1 MNKTSKIKIAAQVSP
16 NPSEEDIAFI
26 KELGL
31 EYVTLFAGKN
41 EANYNFFMKQREI
54 FETND
59 LKIYGFGN
67 SNIHNHASLVLN
79 LNDRE
84 KVIEDYK
91 NYIKDLSKAGIFY
104 STYAHMANGVWSTV
118 KEPTRGGAIGRSFDL
133 NADTFYIN
141 DSRTVSKNELT
152 NSREYSEEELWKNF
166 EYFIKAVKP
175 TIEDSGVKVGIH
187 PDDPPGLKLGGIPRC
202 IFSTFSGYQRAL
214 EIADSPNIGICL
226 CAGTWLEGGDTTE
239 KNVIEMAKY
248 FGEQNKLF
256 KIHFRNVD
264 KPLPH
269 FKETFLDDGY
279 MDMYKIVKVLKEV
292 NFDGIII
299 PDHNPTMGSL
309 KDRFNESNH
318 YESKSGVQNRVATA
332 FAIGYMK
339 ALAERAEEEIIN

>member
-1 MNKTSKIKIAAQVSP
+1 MKNRSKIKIAAQVRP
-16 NPSEEDIAFI
+16 NPSDEDIAFI

-31 EYVTLFAGKN
+31 DYVTLFAGKG
-41 EANYNFFMKQREI
+41 EANYDFFMKQREI
-54 FETND
+54 FESND

-79 LNDRE
+79 LNDRDI
-84 KVIEDYK
+84 VIEDYK
-91 NYIKDLSKAGIFY
+91 KYIRDLSKAGIFY
-104 STYAHMANGVWSTV
+104 STYAHMANGVWSTA
-118 KEPTRGGAIGRSFDL
+118 KEPTRGGAMGRAFDL
-133 NADTFYIN
+133 NSETYYIN
-141 DSRTVSKNELT
+141 NGQTISKDDLT
-152 NSREYSEEELWKNF
+152 HSREYSEEELWSNF
-166 EYFIKAVKP
+166 EYYIKAVKP
-175 TIEDSGVKVGIH
+175 TIEESGVKVGIH
-187 PDDPPGLKLGGIPRC
+187 PDDPPGLKLGGVPRC

-239 KNVIEMAKY
+239 KNVTQMAKY
-248 FGEQNKLF
+248 FGDQNKLF

-279 MDMYKIVKVLKEV
+279 MDMYKIIRVLKEV

-309 KDRFNESNH
+309 DDRGSESNH
-318 YESKSGVQNRVATA
+318 YESKYGVENRTATA

-339 ALAERAEEEIIN
+339 ALVERVEDEN